1 MGPTPRR
8 RLRLVVVFVIPVLS
22 SLAGVKAA
30 PDAPD
35 VSWRHHGGDSGH
47 TQYSPLRQI
56 DTTNVGRLKVAWTY
70 RTGDSDNRS
79 QIQCNPIVVDG
90 VLYASSPQTRV
101 FALEAATGKAL
112 WTFDPVAE
120 SGVELR
126 SLGVN
131 RGVVYWEDGGER
143 RVLFTA
149 GQRLF
154 ALDARTGKPIPSFG
168 TKGLVDLTLGL
179 DRDVQGLS
187 VRSTTPGALY
197 KDLLILGTSVA
208 EGPGPSAPG
217 HIRAYDVRTG
227 RIRWIFHTIPH
238 PGEPGHETWPEDA
251 WKRVGGANS
260 WSGISVD
267 EARGLVFIPTG
278 SAAFDFWGGDRKG
291 ANLYANCVLVLKA
304 ATGQRVWHH
313 QVVRHDVWDRDLP
326 AAPVLATL
334 RHDGR
339 RVDVVAQTTKQG
351 RVWVFDRETGKP
363 LFPVEEVKVPPS
375 DLKGE
380 ELWPTEPLPVKPP
393 PFTRQVF
400 TEAEVTDLT
409 PEAHEAVLKRLREV
423 RSGHLFQPPSTQ
435 GTIVFPGF
443 DGGAEWG
450 GAAFDPETGR
460 LYVNGNEMAWIL
472 TMVET
477 ATGNSARGAFLYRQH
492 CAACHGLER
501 EGAPQQAAPALDGVA
516 ERFGK
521 ADLMA
526 LLDKG
531 KGVMP
536 PFSYLSAGDKQAMAS
551 FLLGE
556 ESGASMSGGDPAP
569 PGMPYTHT
577 GYNRFLDPQG
587 YPAVKPPW
595 GTLNAIDLDKGVIDW
610 KVTLGELPELTRRGI
625 PPTGTEN
632 YGGPIVTAGGLVFIG
647 ATKDEKF
654 RAFDKKT
661 GKVLWEA
668 DLPAGGYATPATYSV
683 GGRQYV
689 VIAAGGGKMGTK
701 SSDAYVA
708 FALP

>member
-1 MGPTPRR
+1 MGPNQRR
-8 RLRLVVVFVIPVLS
+8 RRGLVVVCVFSILS
-22 SLAGVKAA
+22 SLNAVKAA
-30 PDAPD
+30 PRAPD
-35 VSWRHHGGDSGH
+35 VPWRHHGGDSGH

-70 RTGDSDNRS
+70 RTGDSDNRT
-79 QIQCNPIVVDG
+79 QIQCNPIVVNS
-90 VLYASSPQTRV
+90 VLYATSPKTKV

-120 SGVELR
+120 SGLELR

-131 RGVVYWEDGGER
+131 RGVVYWEEGSEQ

-154 ALDARTGKPIPSFG
+154 ALDARTGRPIPSFG
-168 TKGLVDLTLGL
+168 TKGTVDLTQGL

-187 VRSTTPGALY
+187 VRATTPGALY
-197 KDLLILGTSVA
+197 KDLLILGSSVA

-227 RIRWIFHTIPH
+227 AIRWIFHTIPH

-251 WKRVGGANS
+251 WKRVGGSNA

-291 ANLYANCVLVLKA
+291 ANVYANCELVLKA
-304 ATGQRVWHH
+304 ATGQRVWHY
-313 QVVRHDVWDRDLP
+313 QVVRHDLWDRDLP
-326 AAPVLATL
+326 AAPILATL

-339 RVDVVAQTTKQG
+339 KVDVVAQTTKQG
-351 RVWVFDRETGKP
+351 RVWVFDRLTGTP

-375 DLKGE
+375 DLQGE
-380 ELWPTEPLPVKPP
+380 EVWPTEPVPLKPP
-393 PFTRQVF
+393 PFARQLF
-400 TEAEVTDLT
+400 SEADVTDLT
-409 PEAHEAVLKRLREV
+409 PEAHQAVLKRFREV
-423 RSGHLFQPPSTQ
+423 RSGSLFQPPSTQ

-460 LYVNGNEMAWIL
+460 LYVNENEMAWII

-477 ATGNSARGAFLYRQH
+477 ATGNSSRGASVYRQH

-501 EGAPQQAAPALDGVA
+501 EGTPQQAPKLDNVA

-521 ADLMA
+521 ADVVN
-526 LLDKG
+526 LLEKG

-536 PFSYLSAGDKQAMAS
+536 SFAYLSAADKQAMAS

-569 PGMPYTHT
+569 PGVPYTHT

-683 GGRQYV
+683 GGKQYV

-701 SSDAYVA
+701 SADAYVA
-708 FALP
+708 FTLP